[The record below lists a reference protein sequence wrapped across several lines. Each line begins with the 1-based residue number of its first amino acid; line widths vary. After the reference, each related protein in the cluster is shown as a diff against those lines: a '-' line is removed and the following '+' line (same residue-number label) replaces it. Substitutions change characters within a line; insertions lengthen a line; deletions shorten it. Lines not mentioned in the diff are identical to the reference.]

1 MYRLDNIILNEDIIG
16 MILDYL
22 VGSLEYHKKNYD
34 KVTHNMNVIF
44 NIYDGHK
51 NSCVRELPIDFDD
64 NLKKIIYFND
74 NFNVKENK
82 KFSEEL
88 IRAFV
93 NEEGIPN
100 LSFMYDNINFIDYVP
115 FYKKYFNKPWKYI
128 LETKKRRE
136 ISLWS

>member
-22 VGSLEYHKKNYD
+22 VGSLEYHKKIYD
-34 KVTHNMNVIF
+34 KVIHYMNVIF

-51 NSCVRELPIDFDD
+51 NSCVREPLRYFDYDF
-64 NLKKIIYFND
+64 KKNIFIND
-74 NFNVKENK
+74 NFNVRESK

-136 ISLWS
+136 LCLWS